1 MYKTFN
7 WYAVCRT
14 DLIDTVM
21 FCKKILVGR
30 SKSTNLFFDTIKYQM
45 KKKYPIL
52 IRKKLSNDDNIK
64 IGGKFLVEQDRHNKK
79 SIIVEFFLPG
89 SKHINI
95 SSEYLLNIA
104 KCIADTVLH
113 ELIHM
118 RQYRSSN
125 YSINFYPSYF
135 STIEIQAYSFNI
147 ACELYDNILDKTKM
161 FSLIEKNKIAEF
173 SNTYNFYLQLCN
185 NNMQHTAMRKLKN
198 QIKKYV
204 PLVEKGFPFR
214 SGKWLS

>member
-7 WYAVCRT
+7 WYAVCRK

-30 SKSTNLFFDTIKYQM
+30 GKSTNLFFDTIKYQL

-52 IRKKLSNDDNIK
+52 IRKKLSKDDNIK
-64 IGGKFLVEQDRHNKK
+64 IGGKFLVERDIHNKK
-79 SIIVEFFLPG
+79 SIIVEFFLPNLT
-89 SKHINI
+89 HINI
-95 SSEYLLNIA
+95 SSQYLLNIA

-125 YSINFYPSYF
+125 YRINFYPSYF
-135 STIEIQAYSFNI
+135 SMIEIQAYSFNI
-147 ACELYDNILDKTKM
+147 ACEMYDNILDKTKM
-161 FSLIEKNKIAEF
+161 LSLIEKNKISEF
-173 SNTYNFYLQLCN
+173 SNTYNFYLKLCN
-185 NNMQHTAMRKLKN
+185 NNLQHIVMKKIKN
-198 QIKKYV
+198 QIKKYL
-204 PLVEKGFPFR
+204 PLVKKGFPFK